1 VAEVLFFHHV
11 QGLTPGVVA
20 FADRLRA
27 AGHAVHTPDLY
38 GGRVFPTIAEG
49 LAFSEGADAPDLAAL
64 AAAAAVDL
72 PAGLVYAGISA
83 GAVQAQRLA
92 QTRAGAVGAV
102 LIESCLPVRG
112 DWAIGPWP
120 EGVPVQIHGMVDD
133 EYFAGEGDV
142 EAARELVET
151 VGPTAELFLYPGD
164 RHLFEDSSLAA
175 YDAAATELLAA
186 RIVEFLGRIDAG
198 GPEDTR

>member
-1 VAEVLFFHHV
+1 MAEVLLFHHV

-38 GGRVFPTIAEG
+38 GGRVFPTIGEG
-49 LAFSEGADAPDLAAL
+49 LAFSEGVDAPDLAAL
-64 AAAAAVDL
+64 AGAAAAVL
-72 PAGLVYAGISA
+72 PPELVYAGISA

-92 QTRAGAVGAV
+92 QTRAGAAGAV
-102 LIESCLPVRG
+102 LVESCLPVSG

-133 EYFAGEGDV
+133 PYFAGEGDID
-142 EAARELVET
+142 AARELVDT
-151 VGPTAELFLYPGD
+151 VGPSAELHLYPGD
-164 RHLFEDSSLAA
+164 QHLFEDSSLDS
-175 YDAAATELLAA
+175 YDAAATELLTA
-186 RIVEFLGRIDAG
+186 RILDFLGRIP
-198 GPEDTR
+198 GP